1 MDNKG
6 EIAYKSDIIDQMEKE
21 LDMSREKIEANVEL
35 MIRAMKVRS
44 EEPECG
50 TMYLT
55 NLGTM
60 YFRVNT
66 AFRAVERAENGG
78 KEMKPYMKLLKKK
91 VEILK
96 PLITKRYGALQNRIE
111 RRVSTYVNKGLD
123 MEGIEKFQNKKYN
136 EFKERQKYS

>member
-1 MDNKG
+1 MESKG

-21 LDMSREKIEANVEL
+21 LDMPREKIEANVEL
-35 MIRAMKVRS
+35 MLQAMKIRS

-55 NLGTM
+55 NIGTM

-66 AFRAVERAENGG
+66 VFRAVERAEKGG
-78 KEMKPYMKLLKKK
+78 KEMKPYMKLMKKK
-91 VEILK
+91 VELLQ
-96 PLITKRYGALQNRIE
+96 PLLDKKYGALQRRIE

-123 MEGIEKFQNKKYN
+123 IEGIEKFQNKKYN